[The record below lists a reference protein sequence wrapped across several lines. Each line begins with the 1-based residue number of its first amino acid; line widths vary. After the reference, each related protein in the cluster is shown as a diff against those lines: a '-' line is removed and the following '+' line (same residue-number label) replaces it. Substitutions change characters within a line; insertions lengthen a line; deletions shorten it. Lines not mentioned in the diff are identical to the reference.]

1 MPRSKRV
8 PVERIHD
15 TPQIQQNPAEP
26 EQKGGVDTRLPL
38 PTLLSQVLVAFTI
51 EFDNEF
57 EHQMPHQTT
66 WGPAAHSRNGPW
78 LASQVMWANFMQYVS
93 EDGVPLRELED
104 LARITN
110 LNGLKRWGYI
120 VVEPAPADSQT
131 ESSRGDQMVRPTRS
145 GRKAQTVWRPLAHM
159 IEQRWQVRFGQ
170 DEIDRLHASLQ
181 TLVNQLDVEMPR
193 YLPVV
198 RNNLK
203 SEVPDLKGRVPIAA
217 EESNTSLLDLSVLF
231 SQVLLTFTI
240 DFERESNVSLP
251 ISANALRVLDEKGVR
266 VRDLPRLT
274 GVSKEAIN
282 ISVDFL
288 ERHGYLVIE
297 RDPADSRTKLARLTP
312 KGLQAQNVYHQLPS
326 VIEERW
332 QTRFGKDDMRN
343 LRESLE
349 RLVGEPNAQL
359 SPLFKGLESYPD
371 GWRASVR
378 KPDTLPHYPMVL
390 HRGGY
395 PDGS

>member
-1 MPRSKRV
+1 MPRSNRV

-15 TPQIQQNPAEP
+15 TQQIQPNPPGP
-26 EQKGGVDTRLPL
+26 EQKGGVDTHLPL

-57 EHQMPHQTT
+57 EHQMPHRTT

-78 LASQVMWANFMQYVS
+78 LVSLAMWSNFMQYVG
-93 EDGVPLRELED
+93 EDGVPLRELEG

-110 LNGLKRWGYI
+110 LKGLERWGYV
-120 VVEPAPADSQT
+120 VVEPDSADSRT
-131 ESSRGDQMVRPTRS
+131 APPRADWVVRPTAA
-145 GRKAQTVWRPLAHM
+145 GRKAQTVWRPLAGV
-159 IEQRWQVRFGQ
+159 IEQRWQTRFGQ
-170 DEIDRLHASLQ
+170 DEIDRVRVSLQ
-181 TLVNQLDVEMPR
+181 ALVSQLDVEMPH
-193 YLPVV
+193 YLPVAWSG
-198 RNNLK
+198 K
-203 SEVPDLKGRVPIAA
+203 SEVPDLQGRVPTTEGSIA
-217 EESNTSLLDLSVLF
+217 SRLDLSVLL
-231 SQVLLTFTI
+231 SLVLLAFTI

-251 ISANALRVLDEKGVR
+251 ISANILRVLDEKGVR

-274 GVSKEAIN
+274 GVSTEAITM
-282 ISVDFL
+282 SVGFL
-288 ERHGYLVIE
+288 ERLSYLVVE
-297 RDPADSRTKLARLTP
+297 RDPTDSRTKLARLTP
-312 KGLQAQNVYHQLPS
+312 KGLQAQDTYRQLLG

-349 RLVGEPNAQL
+349 RLVGEPTAQQ
-359 SPLFKGLESYPD
+359 SPLFKRLEPYPD
-371 GWRASVR
+371 GWRAPVR

-390 HRGGY
+390 HRGGF